1 MVRGK
6 NRKVILSNLISDCYF
21 LKFCK
26 FGVVPWLYLEITY
39 VHIISLN
46 IKRFPIIVPVR
57 FKRDRISDKDREFV
71 IYDWD
76 PFRILI

>member
-1 MVRGK
+1 MMVRGK

-21 LKFCK
+21 LN
-26 FGVVPWLYLEITY
+26 TY
-39 VHIISLN
+39 VHLISLN